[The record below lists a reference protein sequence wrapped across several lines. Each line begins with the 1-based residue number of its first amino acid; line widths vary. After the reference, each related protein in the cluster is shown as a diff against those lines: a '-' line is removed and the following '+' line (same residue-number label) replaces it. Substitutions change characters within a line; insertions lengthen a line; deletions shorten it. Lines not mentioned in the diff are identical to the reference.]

1 MTNIDLSALGLT
13 PEILREQIITR
24 AVDRIVTI
32 SLNGP
37 GDDLDEDNEYAA
49 VDLPNVATLVQKQV
63 AAHVEKITSR
73 IGDEIVAPKVESLIE
88 TLTFTKT
95 SQWGEPKA
103 EPKTWREMLV
113 EKAEGYLSEPVNYDG
128 ETKSQGSHNWRHHT
142 TRVAHLVEKHIQYEI
157 DKAIKAALA
166 DANSKIAGGIL
177 GAVRLSLQEALGKLS
192 VTTKVS

>member
-24 AVDRIVTI
+24 AVERIVTI
-32 SLNGP
+32 SLNGQ
-37 GDDLDEDNEYAA
+37 GEDLDKDNEYAA

-73 IGDEIVAPKVESLIE
+73 IGDELVAPKVESLIE

-103 EPKTWREMLV
+103 EPITWREMLV
-113 EKAEGYLSEPVNYDG
+113 EKAEGYLAEPVNLNGWTQKDTAY
-128 ETKSQGSHNWRHHT
+128 NWRQHS
-142 TRVAHLVEKHIQYEI
+142 TRVVYLVEKHIQYEI